1 MPDGRPADPPERVS
15 AWQPPDLRTVAAP
28 SSPDRPVAGPT
39 REEAAYALG
48 WEEGRAAMAT
58 AGEEDLELAAA
69 ACQAAAAAMHQT
81 TEVLQGR
88 FAETVNLMAVA
99 IAWHLVGREFA
110 TDTGHLQQLVSRA
123 LTLAPLSGPV
133 VIRLNPE
140 DLRVLQQLPGALAP
154 PVPATVE
161 MSWVADEA
169 VHRGG
174 CLVEGPSTVID
185 GRLDR
190 ALLDV
195 YERLAHG

>member
-28 SSPDRPVAGPT
+28 SSADRPGAGPT

-48 WEEGRAAMAT
+48 WEEGRAALAT
-58 AGEEDLELAAA
+58 AGEEGLEMAAA

-81 TEVLQGR
+81 GDVLQAR
-88 FAETVNLMAVA
+88 FAETVNLMSVA
-99 IAWHLVGREFA
+99 IAWHLVGREFT

-123 LTLAPLSGPV
+123 LVLAPLSGPV
-133 VIRLNPE
+133 AIRLHPE
-140 DLRVLQQLPGALAP
+140 DLRVLQQMPGALTP

-161 MSWVADEA
+161 LSWVADEA

-174 CLVEGPSTVID
+174 CLLEGPATVID

-195 YERLAHG
+195 YERLANG